1 MKKFIE
7 KNLII
12 MTVKKI
18 QLFGIYI
25 QNYVHVHVQVYIM
38 NIEHTNKIS
47 LCSLEVINLTH

>member
-1 MKKFIE
+1 
-7 KNLII
+7 

-25 QNYVHVHVQVYIM
+25 HNYLHVQVYNM